1 MWLIRLFDPLYG
13 TTRGGV
19 KTELLDWIVYR
30 TSFVIFDVGYGSAM
44 AVFSLF
50 LTIAL
55 CSVMFHLLMKALG
68 VIK

>member
-1 MWLIRLFDPLYG
+1 
-13 TTRGGV
+13 
-19 KTELLDWIVYR
+19 LLDWIVYR

-55 CSVMFHLLMKALG
+55 CSDHVSPAHEALG